1 MELTNEIKSKLQEVA
16 TNEVNALLGRVPI
29 YSFLKTKDYVWARK
43 FLENI
48 RGTGLVEVA
57 YSIVKFV
64 AAEILT
70 CTVKIESVGV
80 WETKERIDGWEF
92 EMNTGIIPDS
102 MIKSAIK

>member
-16 TNEVNALLGRVPI
+16 TSEVNALLGRVPI
-29 YSFLKTKDYVWARK
+29 YSFLKTKDYVWTRK
-43 FLENI
+43 FLDNI
-48 RGTGLVEVA
+48 RGTGLVEVT
-57 YSIVKFV
+57 YSIKKFF
-64 AAEILT
+64 ANAHLNCI
-70 CTVKIESVGV
+70 VKIESVGI